1 MSHIATTVGILALLV
16 LTVAF
21 DVRADGDRASLGH
34 SVYASRCAAC
44 HGEAMQGADA
54 VPPLTPP
61 ALFAPFAPGPVTAAD
76 LESWIRA
83 NMPAND
89 PGTLTREE
97 SLAVTEW
104 ILRRNDLYRDA
115 KPLDKS
121 SAAGVRLRP

>member
-16 LTVAF
+16 LTVAV
-21 DVRADGDRASLGH
+21 DVRADGERAGLGH
-34 SVYASRCAAC
+34 SIYASRCAAC
-44 HGEAMQGADA
+44 HGDVMQGAGD
-54 VPPLTPP
+54 VPALKPP
-61 ALFAPFAPGPVTAAD
+61 ALFTPFAPGPVTAAD
-76 LESWIRA
+76 FEAWIRA

-121 SAAGVRLRP
+121 NAASVRLRP